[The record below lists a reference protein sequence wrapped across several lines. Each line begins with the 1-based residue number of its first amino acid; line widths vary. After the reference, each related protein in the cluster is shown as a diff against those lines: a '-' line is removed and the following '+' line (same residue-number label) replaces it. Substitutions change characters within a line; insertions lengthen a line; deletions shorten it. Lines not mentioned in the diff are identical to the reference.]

1 MNENQ
6 PRRSG
11 HDPIE
16 SFEEDRLGRS
26 NFARLLAR
34 ALVEYPEESSLVVA
48 LYGDWGSGKTS
59 TLNLCFRALEDMRAE
74 DERPLLVRFNPWWFS
89 NTAELLAQ
97 FFERLGNDLEQEG
110 RLGGIKEKL
119 FSYRK
124 LIAPAGSVIDLFVSG
139 GAITAAAGFASAA
152 AERSAAAREQGS
164 QDVRALRD
172 DIERMIE
179 SSGRRITVVIDDIDR
194 LSAAEIRDVFKVV
207 KATANFPNTRY
218 LLAFD
223 HSTVTGALSEV
234 QGTNGDAYLEKI
246 VQVPF
251 RLPQPEQN
259 QLWDIVR
266 QGMKEIASAQEGI
279 SSQELAE
286 AEASFE
292 VYSYYGF
299 GDFFTNM
306 RQANRLL
313 DTLRLV
319 LPPIA
324 GEVRLSDFLVLE
336 ALRLI
341 VPRVYD
347 RLLGSQELLLGS
359 TPGAG
364 LLMFGSSASQDRYRE
379 QNEATKAE
387 VEAILDAAPEHLRPV
402 VQQLMEGLFPRAY
415 SALHGMGGY
424 GPEFHHEWISQKRVC
439 VPEFFRTATSWGLAP
454 GMISSSEV
462 EDLSRLSDPAL
473 LRARLLS
480 YDDDP
485 RPGVDLK
492 TVMRRMGAWLGTL
505 ADEAALKTALK
516 AVFGIEGHGTAYP
529 TLHLLALDALK
540 ELPDSVS
547 RKALILDW
555 IEDDHVTPVL
565 TDVIRTLGGEH
576 GWYRD
581 NRTLPEEY
589 RTLSPRD
596 FHEVLSAAVRDIEE
610 QARSGSLLRN
620 DLFNEYL
627 YLWKYA
633 AGDEAPREYLGSV
646 IVTERGLP
654 ELLLAYVMRTNLA
667 FEGWTKWRPEAGE
680 RPELRVQLLEDLRL
694 VEEAEARAEELLGG
708 RPEGLS
714 DQDRILLQAF
724 VNHYASDEEPS
735 RGAS

>member
-1 MNENQ
+1 M
-6 PRRSG
+6 
-11 HDPIE
+11 
-16 SFEEDRLGRS
+16 
-26 NFARLLAR
+26 AR
-34 ALVEYPEESSLVVA
+34 ALVEYPEASSLVVA

-59 TLNLCFRALEDMRAE
+59 TLNLCFKALEDLRAE
-74 DERPLLVRFNPWWFS
+74 DKRPLLVRFNPWWFS
-89 NTAELLAQ
+89 NTGELLAQ

-110 RLGGIKEKL
+110 RLSGIKEKL

-139 GAITAAAGFASAA
+139 GAITAAARLASAA

-179 SSGRRITVVIDDIDR
+179 NSGRRITVVIDDIDR
-194 LSAAEIRDVFKVV
+194 LSSAEIRDVFKVV

-223 HSTVTGALSEV
+223 HSTVTRALSEV
-234 QGTNGDAYLEKI
+234 QGTEGDAYLEKI

-251 RLPQPEQN
+251 HLPQPEQD
-259 QLWDIVR
+259 QLWGIVR
-266 QGMKEIASAQEGI
+266 EGIKEIASAQERI

-286 AEASFE
+286 TEEKFD

-299 GDFFTNM
+299 GSFFTNM

-313 DTLRLV
+313 DSLRLV

-336 ALRLI
+336 TLHLI

-347 RLLGSQELLLGS
+347 RLLGSQGLLLGS

-364 LLMFGSSASQDRYRE
+364 LLMFGSSASQTRQDAM
-379 QNEATKAE
+379 NEATKAE
-387 VEAILDAAPEHLRPV
+387 VEAIRDTAPEHLRPV
-402 VQQLMEGLFPRAY
+402 VEHLMEDLFPRAY

-424 GPEFHHEWISQKRVC
+424 GPEFHHEWVSQRRVC

-462 EDLSRLSDPAL
+462 EELSRLSDPNL
-473 LRARLLS
+473 LRARLVA
-480 YDDDP
+480 YEDDQ

-492 TVMRRMGAWLGTL
+492 TVVKRMGAWLGTS
-505 ADEAALKTALK
+505 ADEPALKTALR
-516 AVFGIEGHGTAYP
+516 AVFGIEGHETAYP
-529 TLHLLALDALK
+529 TLHLLGIDALK
-540 ELPDSVS
+540 KLPDSDS
-547 RKALILDW
+547 RKELILEW

-581 NRTLPEEY
+581 SRTLPEES

-596 FHEVLSAAVRDIEE
+596 FSEVLSAAVRDIEE
-610 QARSGSLLRN
+610 QAESGSLLGN

-633 AGDEAPREYLGSV
+633 AGDEGPREYLQMV
-646 IVTERGLP
+646 IVSERGLP
-654 ELLLAYVMRTNLA
+654 ELLLAYVTSTNLA
-667 FEGWTKWRPEAGE
+667 FEGWTGWPEAGE
-680 RPELRVQLLEDLRL
+680 RPELRVQLLEDFCL
-694 VEEAEARAEELLGG
+694 VDEAKALAEG
-708 RPEGLS
+708 PEGFYGS
-714 DQDRILLQAF
+714 SAD
-724 VNHYASDEEPS
+724 
-735 RGAS
+735 